1 MGPGM
6 DDPAPVRPR
15 ERMLALG
22 GDRVGDDDLIAV
34 LLGTGMRGRPAEALA
49 ADLLRAAGGLV
60 ALSRASPRELAQL
73 PGMGEARALRV
84 AAAFHLGRR
93 AAELGR
99 ARDVTIGAAVD
110 VWRRLRGRI
119 AGLHQEAFFA
129 IGLDVRN
136 AVIEEVEVAR
146 GTLTSVDIHPREV
159 FRPLIRMAAA
169 GAVVAHNH
177 PSGDPTPSHD
187 DVTLTHRLREVGR
200 LVGIPVV
207 DHVVVCTDGY
217 VSLADTLREAF

>member
-1 MGPGM
+1 MARGM
-6 DDPAPVRPR
+6 TIDDPARPR

-34 LLGTGMRGRPAEALA
+34 LLGTGTRGRPAEALA
-49 ADLLRAAGGLV
+49 QEILRTAGGLV

-73 PGMGEARALRV
+73 PGMGEARALRI

-99 ARDVTIGAAVD
+99 ARGAVITGAED
-110 VWRRLRGRI
+110 VWERLRGRV
-119 AGLHQEAFFA
+119 AGVAQEVFFA

-136 AVIEEVEVAR
+136 AVVEEVEVAR

-177 PSGDPTPSHD
+177 PSGDPTPSPED
-187 DVTLTHRLREVGR
+187 LDLTRRLREVGR
-200 LVGIPVV
+200 VVGIPIV
-207 DHVVVCTDGY
+207 DHVVLGATRFT
-217 VSLADTLREAF
+217 SLADFMREAF